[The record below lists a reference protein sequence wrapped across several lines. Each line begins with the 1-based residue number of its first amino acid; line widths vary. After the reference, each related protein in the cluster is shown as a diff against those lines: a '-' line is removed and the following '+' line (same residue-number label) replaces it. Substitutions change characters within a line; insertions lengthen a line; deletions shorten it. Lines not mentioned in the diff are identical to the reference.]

1 MIWRCI
7 FESSISLLLVL
18 TIAFNF
24 GRRAIFPP
32 FIRQFWICHLSICVL
47 NFSSVDFRFVIC
59 QFAFLTW
66 VFLAAMISF
75 TFHPSILD
83 LSSVNLQIL
92 NSGFLAAMI
101 SNFQSFGARFRTEV
115 NFWRKA
121 PFHSKAFNPVCAIST
136 FSVYH
141 YFVLLNLHF
150 EKLKLNLSNF
160 WSFQH
165 PWLLPTGHSARLGE
179 NIFLT

>member
-1 MIWRCI
+1 MVIASKKLQVARMIWRCI

-32 FIRQFWICHLSICVL
+32 SIRQFWVCHLSICVL

-115 NFWRKA
+115 NFEGK
-121 PFHSKAFNPVCAIST
+121 
-136 FSVYH
+136 
-141 YFVLLNLHF
+141 LHF
-150 EKLKLNLSNF
+150 TQKLSIPF
-160 WSFQH
+160 VQFPPFQFII
-165 PWLLPTGHSARLGE
+165 
-179 NIFLT
+179 IFFFSPFAFRKIEIEFV